1 MKIPT
6 GEFGNV
12 TYAPSSGAPGVPN
25 AGAVGNAMQNLAN
38 AGIHAGNN
46 LAQFGMQ
53 MMRNDADQAVAD
65 IRNYGEQIQNNP
77 KDGQFTKTGINAQGT
92 TEKYSGM
99 LGKYSEQRLSKLDP
113 LTRKMAMKYVNSY
126 MTSFQ
131 RSGNIFERNQNQ
143 IVQRENYRATM
154 KNTID
159 DMGRVGLDN
168 AGARLKLN
176 TGVHQ
181 LTAQGRAM
189 GLPEDAI
196 QSDVHDLQRK
206 GALNQLSNIAAQ
218 DPALLLQ
225 MMGEP
230 ETGNRAPGSGM
241 NVSSGSVKSS
251 GSDSVRGIRN
261 NNPGNIEYSDKNAW
275 DGELQPEGRF
285 SRFTTPEHGI
295 RALARIMRT
304 YHKRGLNTVSKI
316 AYEYAPPS
324 ENDTEN
330 YIKTVTDYMGIG
342 RDVPIDT
349 DNADALTS
357 LVKGIMTAEITH
369 IPYTGQQISDGVLA
383 AMGAKQ
389 LPHVAKADSRPPDAG
404 AATNGGVWGLQFLDP
419 SDIAKI
425 RNSAQ
430 AQLSRQQS
438 KLRAD
443 MAEKLQ
449 DAKAAALNGQVYQ
462 EEIPVQDFINAW
474 GPDKGLKVYQQ
485 YQGLNNLGVAIG
497 TMKDKSPQEMQ
508 ALLEQSKPHP
518 EDAAGDGYA
527 QKAANY
533 NALVQAAA
541 HITEQRTKDPVN
553 FLISSEHMDAL
564 KPEDISTPQG
574 LSHALARRV
583 DTAYEYSAKW
593 GTPYRLFSDSESKG
607 IGEMLQNMAPK
618 DALQYFK
625 YMYQAT
631 ADKPG
636 AYSAVTQ
643 QLFKDQPAMQFA
655 GKMVQYDKLI
665 AKHHWWW
672 LTSDTYKKADDVADL
687 VVSGNQA
694 MRTREITTNGV
705 SRQVKGIPMPSDDG
719 QGGMKDEFV
728 KLAGDAF
735 AGHPD
740 AFTEMKS
747 VVQAAYAGLSAK
759 VGDYSGKL
767 NSDRYKDAF
776 NLVTGGVTSMGG
788 HQTVIPWGM
797 SEDDFRDKARKEIM
811 TAIRDKTDLLN
822 HPVDSPVVTPEA
834 GASLNLASLQ
844 KKTDSEYFESQT
856 AATTGLI
863 NVGFGRYYVKQGNTL
878 VFDKNGNPLEI
889 DFSKP
894 NDHRDAAQ

>member
-99 LGKYSEQRLSKLDP
+99 LSKYSEQRLSKLDP

-168 AGARLKLN
+168 AGAKLKLS
-176 TGVHQ
+176 TGVDQ
-181 LTAQGRAM
+181 LIAQGRAM
-189 GLPEDAI
+189 GLPDDAI

-230 ETGNRAPGSGM
+230 SDNSGTTT
-241 NVSSGSVKSS
+241 SGRIASK
-251 GSDSVRGIRN
+251 GVRGVRN
-261 NNPGNIEYSDKNAW
+261 NNPGNLEYSAQGW
-275 DGELQPEGRF
+275 DGELTPDGKF
-285 SRFTTPEHGI
+285 SRFDTPEHGI
-295 RALARIMRT
+295 RALAKNMRT
-304 YHKRGLNTVSKI
+304 YQNKHDLNTVAQMISKF
-316 AYEYAPPS
+316 APP
-324 ENDTEN
+324 EDHNDTPT
-330 YIKTVTDYMGIG
+330 YIKAVAGMMGVDPNQ
-342 RDVPIDT
+342 RIDT
-349 DNADALTS
+349 SDADTLTK
-357 LVKGIMTAEITH
+357 LVNGIITVENGSN
-369 IPYTGQQISDGVLA
+369 PYTDQQISDGVLA

-430 AQLSRQQS
+430 AQLNRQQS

-508 ALLEQSKPHP
+508 VLLEQSKPHP

-553 FLISSEHMDAL
+553 FLISSRHMDAL
-564 KPEDISTPQG
+564 KPEDLQSPDALKQALIRREDVAQEYSRKFSTPLRIFSNAEAKG
-574 LSHALARRV
+574 LGDMLSKMDPKAEVDYLGKMYEATSGHPDIYNAAL
-583 DTAYEYSAKW
+583 
-593 GTPYRLFSDSESKG
+593 G
-607 IGEMLQNMAPK
+607 
-618 DALQYFK
+618 
-625 YMYQAT
+625 
-631 ADKPG
+631 
-636 AYSAVTQ
+636 
-643 QLFKDQPAMQFA
+643 QLFPYSPTAQFS
-655 GKMVQYDKLI
+655 GVLMQYDKLI
-665 AKHHWWW
+665 AKEHW
-672 LTSDTYKKADDVADL
+672 LTSDDKVNAKDVASLALAGAAARRTSKVTANGITNEVKGMPMPPDE
-687 VVSGNQA
+687 GEQG
-694 MRTREITTNGV
+694 MRTAFNSITGT
-705 SRQVKGIPMPSDDG
+705 
-719 QGGMKDEFV
+719 
-728 KLAGDAF
+728 AY

-740 AFTEMKS
+740 VATQMYDIAKD
-747 VVQAAYAGLSAK
+747 VYAGLMAQKGNYTGTLDSDAWAK
-759 VGDYSGKL
+759 AISL
-767 NSDRYKDAF
+767 A
-776 NLVTGGVTSMGG
+776 TGGISNFNNS
-788 HQTVIPWGM
+788 TVPRPWGM
-797 SEDDFRDKARKEIM
+797 SSDQFQDEAKTRLMDAIKARSNAKGDAEFFY
-811 TAIRDKTDLLN
+811 N
-822 HPVDSPVVTPEA
+822 QNVNQF
-834 GASLNLASLQ
+834 GLQ
-844 KKTDSEYFESQT
+844 N
-856 AATTGLI
+856 A
-863 NVGFGRYYVKQGNTL
+863 GFGRYYVTQGNGFL
-878 VFDKNGNPLEI
+878 LDRSGKPVML
-889 DFSKP
+889 DFTKP
-894 NDHRDAAQ
+894 VDHSLDTPK

>member
-206 GALNQLSNIAAQ
+206 GALNQLSGIAAQ

-230 ETGNRAPGSGM
+230 ETGNRAPRSGM

-330 YIKTVTDYMGIG
+330 YIKTVTNYMGIG

-404 AATNGGVWGLQFLDP
+404 AASNGGVWGLQFLDP

-430 AQLSRQQS
+430 AQLNRQQS

-508 ALLEQSKPHP
+508 VLLEQSKPHP

-564 KPEDISTPQG
+564 KPEDLQSPD
-574 LSHALARRV
+574 ALKQALIRREDV
-583 DTAYEYSAKW
+583 AQKYSAKW
-593 GTPYRLFSDSESKG
+593 GTPLRIFSNAEAKGLGDMLSK
-607 IGEMLQNMAPK
+607 MDPK
-618 DALQYFK
+618 AEVDYLGKMYEATSGHPDIYNAAL
-625 YMYQAT
+625 
-631 ADKPG
+631 G
-636 AYSAVTQ
+636 
-643 QLFKDQPAMQFA
+643 QLFPYSPTAQFS
-655 GKMVQYDKLI
+655 GVLMQYDKLI
-665 AKHHWWW
+665 AKEHWI
-672 LTSDTYKKADDVADL
+672 TSDDKVNAKDVASLALAGAAARRTSKVTAKGITNEVKGMPMPPDE
-687 VVSGNQA
+687 GEQG
-694 MRTREITTNGV
+694 MRTAFNSITGT
-705 SRQVKGIPMPSDDG
+705 
-719 QGGMKDEFV
+719 
-728 KLAGDAF
+728 AY

-740 AFTEMKS
+740 VATQMYDIAKD
-747 VVQAAYAGLSAK
+747 VYAGLMAQKGNYTGTLDSDAWAK
-759 VGDYSGKL
+759 AISL
-767 NSDRYKDAF
+767 A
-776 NLVTGGVTSMGG
+776 TGGISNFNNS
-788 HQTVIPWGM
+788 TVPRPWGM
-797 SEDDFRDKARKEIM
+797 NSDQFQDEAKTRLMDAIKARSNAKGDAEFFY
-811 TAIRDKTDLLN
+811 N
-822 HPVDSPVVTPEA
+822 QNVNQF
-834 GASLNLASLQ
+834 GLQ
-844 KKTDSEYFESQT
+844 N
-856 AATTGLI
+856 A
-863 NVGFGRYYVKQGNTL
+863 GFGRYYVTQGNGFFL
-878 VFDKNGNPLEI
+878 DRSGKPVML
-889 DFSKP
+889 DFTKP
-894 NDHRDAAQ
+894 VDHSLDTPK

>member
-12 TYAPSSGAPGVPN
+12 DYAPSSGAPGVPN

-46 LAQFGMQ
+46 LAQFGIQ

-168 AGARLKLN
+168 AGAKLKLT
-176 TGVHQ
+176 TGSQQ
-181 LTAQGRAM
+181 LIEQGRAM
-189 GLPEDAI
+189 GLPDDAI

-230 ETGNRAPGSGM
+230 SDNSGTTT
-241 NVSSGSVKSS
+241 SGRIASK
-251 GSDSVRGIRN
+251 GARGIRN
-261 NNPGNIEYSDKNAW
+261 NNPGNLVYSAQGW
-275 DGELQPEGRF
+275 DGELASDGKF
-285 SRFTTPEHGI
+285 SRFDTPEHGI
-295 RALARIMRT
+295 RALAKNMRT
-304 YHKRGLNTVSKI
+304 YQNKHGLNTVAQMISKF
-316 AYEYAPPS
+316 APP
-324 ENDTEN
+324 EDHNDTPT
-330 YIKTVTDYMGIG
+330 YIKAVAGMMGV
-342 RDVPIDT
+342 DPNQHIDT
-349 DNADALTS
+349 SDADTLTK
-357 LVKGIMTAEITH
+357 LVNGIITVENGSN
-369 IPYTGQQISDGVLA
+369 PYTGQQISDGVLA

-419 SDIAKI
+419 VDIAKV
-425 RNSAQ
+425 RNAAQ
-430 AQLSRQQS
+430 AQLDRQQS

-462 EEIPVQDFINAW
+462 EEIPVQDFINAY
-474 GPDKGLKVYQQ
+474 GPDKGLKAYQQ

-497 TMKDKSPQEMQ
+497 TMKDKSQQEIQ

-533 NALVQAAA
+533 KVLVQAAA

-553 FLISSEHMDAL
+553 FLISSGHMDAL
-564 KPEDISTPQG
+564 KPEDLQSPD
-574 LSHALARRV
+574 ALKQALIRREDV
-583 DTAYEYSAKW
+583 AQEYSRKFSTALRIFSNAEAK
-593 GTPYRLFSDSESKG
+593 GLGDMLSK
-607 IGEMLQNMAPK
+607 MDPK
-618 DALQYFK
+618 AEVNYLGK
-625 YMYQAT
+625 MYEAT
-631 ADKPG
+631 AGNPDTYNAALG
-636 AYSAVTQ
+636 
-643 QLFKDQPAMQFA
+643 QLFPYSPTAQFS
-655 GKMVQYDKLI
+655 GVLMQYDKLI
-665 AKHHWWW
+665 DKEHWI
-672 LTSDTYKKADDVADL
+672 TSDDKVNAKDVAGLALAGAAARRTSKVTANGVTNEVKGMPMPPDEGEL
-687 VVSGNQA
+687 G
-694 MRTREITTNGV
+694 MRTAFNNITGT
-705 SRQVKGIPMPSDDG
+705 
-719 QGGMKDEFV
+719 
-728 KLAGDAF
+728 AY

-740 AFTEMKS
+740 VATQMYDIAKD
-747 VVQAAYAGLSAK
+747 VYAGLMAQKGNYTGALDSDAWAK
-759 VGDYSGKL
+759 AVSL
-767 NSDRYKDAF
+767 A
-776 NLVTGGVTSMGG
+776 TGGISSFNNS
-788 HQTVIPWGM
+788 TVPRPWGM
-797 SEDDFRDKARKEIM
+797 SSDQFQDAAKTRLMDAIKARSNAKGDAEFFYNQNI
-811 TAIRDKTDLLN
+811 N
-822 HPVDSPVVTPEA
+822 QF
-834 GASLNLASLQ
+834 GLQ
-844 KKTDSEYFESQT
+844 N
-856 AATTGLI
+856 A
-863 NVGFGRYYVKQGNTL
+863 GFGRYYVTQGNGFFL
-878 VFDKNGNPLEI
+878 DRAGKPVVL
-889 DFSKP
+889 DFTKP
-894 NDHRDAAQ
+894 VDHSLDTPK

>member
-12 TYAPSSGAPGVPN
+12 DYAPSSGAPGVPN

-38 AGIHAGNN
+38 AGIHVGNN

-53 MMRNDADQAVAD
+53 MMRNEADQAVAD

-168 AGARLKLN
+168 AGAKLKLS
-176 TGVHQ
+176 TGVDQ
-181 LTAQGRAM
+181 LIAQGRAM
-189 GLPEDAI
+189 GLPDDAI

-230 ETGNRAPGSGM
+230 SDNSGTTT
-241 NVSSGSVKSS
+241 SGRIASK
-251 GSDSVRGIRN
+251 GVRGVRN
-261 NNPGNIEYSDKNAW
+261 NNPGNLVYSEQGW
-275 DGELQPEGRF
+275 DGELTPEGKF
-285 SRFTTPEHGI
+285 SRFDTPEHGI
-295 RALARIMRT
+295 RALAKNMRT
-304 YHKRGLNTVSKI
+304 YQNKHDLNTVAQMISKF
-316 AYEYAPPS
+316 APP
-324 ENDTEN
+324 EDHNDTPT
-330 YIKTVTDYMGIG
+330 YIKAVAGMMGVDPNQ
-342 RDVPIDT
+342 RIDT
-349 DNADALTS
+349 SDVDTLTK
-357 LVKGIMTAEITH
+357 LVNGIIT
-369 IPYTGQQISDGVLA
+369 IENGSNPYTGQQISDGVLA

-389 LPHVAKADSRPPDAG
+389 LPHVTKADSRPPDAG
-404 AATNGGVWGLQFLDP
+404 AATNGGVWGARFLDP

-430 AQLSRQQS
+430 AQLDRQQS

-443 MAEKLQ
+443 LAEKLQ

-485 YQGLNNLGVAIG
+485 YQGLNNLGSAIG
-497 TMKDKSPQEMQ
+497 QLRDKSPQEIQ

-553 FLISSEHMDAL
+553 FLISSRHMDAL
-564 KPEDISTPQG
+564 KPEDLQSPD
-574 LSHALARRV
+574 ALKQALIRREDV
-583 DTAYEYSAKW
+583 AQEYSRKFN
-593 GTPYRLFSDSESKG
+593 TPLRIFSNAEAKG
-607 IGEMLQNMAPK
+607 IGDMLSKMDPK
-618 DALQYFK
+618 AEVEYLGKMYEATSGYPDVYNAAL
-625 YMYQAT
+625 
-631 ADKPG
+631 G
-636 AYSAVTQ
+636 
-643 QLFKDQPAMQFA
+643 QLFPYSPTAQFS
-655 GKMVQYDKLI
+655 GVLMQYDKLI
-665 AKHHWWW
+665 AKEHWF
-672 LTSDTYKKADDVADL
+672 TSDDKVNAKDVASLALAGAAARRTSKVTANGVTNEVKGMPMPPDEGEL
-687 VVSGNQA
+687 G
-694 MRTREITTNGV
+694 MRT
-705 SRQVKGIPMPSDDG
+705 
-719 QGGMKDEFV
+719 
-728 KLAGDAF
+728 AF
-735 AGHPD
+735 NSIMGTAYAGHPD
-740 AFTEMKS
+740 VATQMYDIAKD
-747 VVQAAYAGLSAK
+747 VYAGLMAQKGNYTGTLDSDAWAK
-759 VGDYSGKL
+759 AVSL
-767 NSDRYKDAF
+767 T
-776 NLVTGGVTSMGG
+776 TGGISNFNNS
-788 HQTVIPWGM
+788 TVPRPWGM
-797 SEDDFRDKARKEIM
+797 SSDQFQDEAKTRLMDAIKARSNAKGDAEFFYNQN
-811 TAIRDKTDLLN
+811 AN
-822 HPVDSPVVTPEA
+822 QF
-834 GASLNLASLQ
+834 GLQ
-844 KKTDSEYFESQT
+844 NT
-856 AATTGLI
+856 
-863 NVGFGRYYVKQGNTL
+863 GFGRYYVTQGNGFL
-878 VFDKNGNPLEI
+878 LDRSGKPVML
-889 DFSKP
+889 DFTKP
-894 NDHRDAAQ
+894 VDHSLDTPK

>member
-38 AGIHAGNN
+38 AGIHVGNN

-168 AGARLKLN
+168 AGAKLKLS
-176 TGVHQ
+176 TGADQ
-181 LTAQGRAM
+181 LIAQGRAM
-189 GLPEDAI
+189 GLPDDAI

-230 ETGNRAPGSGM
+230 SDNSGTTT
-241 NVSSGSVKSS
+241 SGRIASKC
-251 GSDSVRGIRN
+251 VRGVRN
-261 NNPGNIEYSDKNAW
+261 NNPGNLVYSEQGW
-275 DGELQPEGRF
+275 DGELTPDGKF
-285 SRFTTPEHGI
+285 SRFDTPEHGI
-295 RALARIMRT
+295 RALAKNMRT
-304 YHKRGLNTVSKI
+304 YQNKHDLNTVAQMISKF
-316 AYEYAPPS
+316 APP
-324 ENDTEN
+324 EDHNDTPT
-330 YIKTVTDYMGIG
+330 YIKAVAGMMGVDPNQ
-342 RDVPIDT
+342 RIDT
-349 DNADALTS
+349 SDADTLTK
-357 LVKGIMTAEITH
+357 LVNGIITVENGSN
-369 IPYTGQQISDGVLA
+369 PYTGQQISDGVLA

-419 SDIAKI
+419 SDIAKV
-425 RNSAQ
+425 RNAAQ
-430 AQLSRQQS
+430 AQLNRQQS

-485 YQGLNNLGVAIG
+485 YQGLNNLGSAIG
-497 TMKDKSPQEMQ
+497 QLWDKSPQEIQ
-508 ALLEQSKPHP
+508 ALLERSKPHP

-553 FLISSEHMDAL
+553 FLISSRHMDAL
-564 KPEDISTPQG
+564 KPEDLQSPDALKQALIRREDVAQEYSRKFSTPLRIFSNAEAKG
-574 LSHALARRV
+574 LGDMLSKMDSKAEVEYLGKM
-583 DTAYEYSAKW
+583 YE
-593 GTPYRLFSDSESKG
+593 
-607 IGEMLQNMAPK
+607 
-618 DALQYFK
+618 
-625 YMYQAT
+625 AT
-631 ADKPG
+631 AGNPDTYNAALG
-636 AYSAVTQ
+636 
-643 QLFKDQPAMQFA
+643 QLFPYSPTAQFS
-655 GKMVQYDKLI
+655 GVLMQYDKLI
-665 AKHHWWW
+665 AKEHW
-672 LTSDTYKKADDVADL
+672 LTSDDKVNAKDVASLALAGAAARRTSKVTANGVTNEVKGMPMPPDEGEL
-687 VVSGNQA
+687 G
-694 MRTREITTNGV
+694 MRT
-705 SRQVKGIPMPSDDG
+705 
-719 QGGMKDEFV
+719 
-728 KLAGDAF
+728 AF
-735 AGHPD
+735 NSIMGTAYAGHPD
-740 AFTEMKS
+740 VATQMYDIAKD
-747 VVQAAYAGLSAK
+747 VYAGLMAQKGNYTGTLDSDAWAK
-759 VGDYSGKL
+759 AVSL
-767 NSDRYKDAF
+767 A
-776 NLVTGGVTSMGG
+776 TGGISNFNNS
-788 HQTVIPWGM
+788 TVPRPWGM
-797 SEDDFRDKARKEIM
+797 SSDQFQDEAKTRLMDAIKARSNAKGDAEFFYNQNI
-811 TAIRDKTDLLN
+811 N
-822 HPVDSPVVTPEA
+822 QF
-834 GASLNLASLQ
+834 GLQ
-844 KKTDSEYFESQT
+844 N
-856 AATTGLI
+856 A
-863 NVGFGRYYVKQGNTL
+863 GFGRYYVTQGNGFL
-878 VFDKNGNPLEI
+878 LDRSGQPVML
-889 DFSKP
+889 DFTKP
-894 NDHRDAAQ
+894 VDHSLDTPK